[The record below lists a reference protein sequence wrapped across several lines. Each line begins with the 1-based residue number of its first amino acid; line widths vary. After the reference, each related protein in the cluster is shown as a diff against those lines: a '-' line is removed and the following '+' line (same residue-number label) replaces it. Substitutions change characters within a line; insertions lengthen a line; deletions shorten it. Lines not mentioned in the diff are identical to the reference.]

1 MPATDQQAQVEE
13 LKTAEM
19 LEEMIKSTH
28 QLDEILQ
35 RLCAANSQSP
45 NPGQSKENET
55 LETTERVSEMDV
67 GDEFEDCIGSAT
79 TEGVELTAEEY
90 FQTIRRVFQT
100 SVGGKL
106 EISASPVNIGRLL
119 GSLGGGGDLAVRFA
133 SCTRDTSFVFAP
145 SSSGGSTVGASPPP
159 EFSVSYS
166 YVLSRLRRQIT
177 ACDHIVPVERA
188 DAAAQ
193 LAFLLLEE
201 QQRWLLSAI
210 SNHFPYQR
218 ESVYWTQGNRV
229 CEVVV
234 QEAEQKNQWGLLV
247 QLNVTSQLRAR
258 VSKRTDAS
266 AAESPS
272 DNRDP
277 GLSSCT
283 HCIVFLPKN
292 QYLRSPDAEFQASI
306 AVELLLYDPEEQ
318 SSGVSESSHS
328 RANADRRSEGGSH
341 VMPVATEL
349 SELLTVSQWGTHD
362 ESPTMDDKSNS
373 HPEGKQNVGSW
384 FKKIEIETQ
393 FPRNRIVQAACSRF
407 HTLFLNDMGLVF
419 ASGHT
424 LDGAL
429 GLGYEVSGYVAQPTL
444 VDFFFDN
451 LIVVQDIACGGDQLV
466 GAHSAAVSQDGA
478 LFSWGVGVALGRGS
492 LRSASTPQRVDLPP
506 VEMTRDG
513 IAITIPSTSTAR
525 SVSCGS
531 GFCVALTRDGHAFSW
546 GKWSDGRLGLG
557 RIPIIAR
564 TSRRHG
570 GGAVRKQFQSFQL
583 TPRQIPNIYLAET
596 RVSPNRVCEE
606 ALFEKVACGD
616 AHCVGLTR
624 AGELVTWGRGN
635 NGQQGRGDAS
645 DTLAPTAVFQGN
657 GLKRWRDVAAGENWS
672 MALSNDGQ
680 VWTWGACGGAVL
692 GHGLYGSQ
700 KNALLAETILQRHQR
715 LFSQRKKSPSASLSC
730 PTLPCMKWMTPQV
743 IPCFATPDIRI
754 CRISAGTQH
763 AAAISDSGDLYMW
776 GEGRS
781 SADVGGSNTN
791 YLTLSSLPKLVNSG
805 QRFEQGGFADQ
816 DIADIGTHSV
826 EHVVCGGGQTI
837 AFSSGSF
844 LARSMTKLY
853 REAIVQAK
861 LGELDQATAITGADL
876 VFVVSG
882 QRLLVHKLLLAQRS
896 PVLRELILDEEQQ
909 QRNRLDGAEG
919 DVVNRAEPIELL
931 LPRLRI
937 DVARA
942 LVEFIYTDN
951 FSLEVTKPSY
961 YLVNDVLRAARLY
974 RLPGLARLCRERL
987 FSSSPSSL
995 FGTSTDP
1002 PVLEEIEEDDERSD
1016 TNSEEDGDEE
1026 DVSSTNRT
1034 LNDDM
1039 RFALSDVI
1047 WADTVL
1053 VAEGRQIP
1061 VHRCMLVARS
1071 EYFRAVL
1078 AFRHSAAHLTDG
1090 IHAEK
1095 AVVNVEDSY
1104 AEIVRVLRFIYYD
1117 QVALPNN
1124 TTRTTDNN
1132 VGSDEDEVEN
1142 HAEEEAS
1149 DQLLEDLVAADKYG
1163 LERMKRLCEHA
1174 IYVTVAN
1181 SLEVLAVAELV
1192 HAAHLKQ
1199 VAMRFVQT
1207 HLADVTARREEFQ
1220 RFQEDFPQLLEEL
1233 YASLRDASRDEFL
1246 LREWHKEVGTSLAA
1260 QRQDQELE
1268 WSKTSKASFPWVPLS
1283 LAVAFGTMYLSMMHS
1298 QEHEYSAVPATNLVA
1313 IAAIGGAIVMGYL

>member
-466 GAHSAAVSQDGA
+466 GAHSAA
-478 LFSWGVGVALGRGS
+478 
-492 LRSASTPQRVDLPP
+492 
-506 VEMTRDG
+506 
-513 IAITIPSTSTAR
+513 
-525 SVSCGS
+525 
-531 GFCVALTRDGHAFSW
+531 
-546 GKWSDGRLGLG
+546 
-557 RIPIIAR
+557 
-564 TSRRHG
+564 
-570 GGAVRKQFQSFQL
+570 
-583 TPRQIPNIYLAET
+583 
-596 RVSPNRVCEE
+596 
-606 ALFEKVACGD
+606 
-616 AHCVGLTR
+616 
-624 AGELVTWGRGN
+624 
-635 NGQQGRGDAS
+635 
-645 DTLAPTAVFQGN
+645 
-657 GLKRWRDVAAGENWS
+657 
-672 MALSNDGQ
+672 
-680 VWTWGACGGAVL
+680 
-692 GHGLYGSQ
+692 
-700 KNALLAETILQRHQR
+700 
-715 LFSQRKKSPSASLSC
+715 
-730 PTLPCMKWMTPQV
+730 
-743 IPCFATPDIRI
+743 
-754 CRISAGTQH
+754 
-763 AAAISDSGDLYMW
+763 
-776 GEGRS
+776 
-781 SADVGGSNTN
+781 
-791 YLTLSSLPKLVNSG
+791 
-805 QRFEQGGFADQ
+805 RFEQGGFADQ